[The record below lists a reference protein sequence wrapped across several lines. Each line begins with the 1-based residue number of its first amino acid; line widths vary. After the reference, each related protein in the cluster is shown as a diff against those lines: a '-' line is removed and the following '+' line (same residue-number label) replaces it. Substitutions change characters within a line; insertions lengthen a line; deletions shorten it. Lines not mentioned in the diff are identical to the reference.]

1 MADGIVRTC
10 SACSSRNRIPTKHL
24 ADIGRCGKCKA
35 ALPAVF
41 EPIDADP
48 ATFDQIV
55 NSVTV
60 PVLVDF
66 WAAWCQPC
74 RMAAPIV
81 KKVAEQM
88 AGKAVVL
95 KVDTEKHPSLAARF
109 AVQGIPNFLVLK
121 NGKVAMQ
128 QAGLVNEREMLR
140 WLHEA

>member
-1 MADGIVRTC
+1 
-10 SACSSRNRIPTKHL
+10 
-24 ADIGRCGKCKA
+24 
-35 ALPAVF
+35 
-41 EPIDADP
+41 
-48 ATFDQIV
+48 
-55 NSVTV
+55 
-60 PVLVDF
+60 
-66 WAAWCQPC
+66 
-74 RMAAPIV
+74 MAAPIV